1 MPRLPNLP
9 PNADLKRLFT
19 GLKEGAIT
27 SREVRQVVSMMPQP
41 LFVKDPAS
49 RVVMMNPACEAMWGV
64 RFEDIAGHDG
74 AGLFPPEQLSLH
86 HQYDRMAFDRGE
98 TVIEEVPLWH
108 AGLQETRLMLTYK
121 HPLYDAGGQPYLLIG
136 SSLDITERQRKET
149 ALADALLLS
158 QQIAGER
165 QDATENQHRRLAT
178 SMRDNLAQN
187 LVALKLDIAMLHAR
201 TGATQPLLH
210 ERAVQALATLDAS
223 IDAVRNIINELHPA
237 TLELG
242 LSAAIEWQLQQMA
255 RRQGLQCALRVL
267 DDRAVLSQ
275 QTISALFHI
284 VQTGLE
290 YLSSS
295 AQRLQVE
302 LSLCPSQLAIFLGSD
317 RHPGASYPAEAAA
330 LNAMRQRLGALGG
343 TLTVSVGAGTALH
356 IICKAERL

>member
-9 PNADLKRLFT
+9 PNAELKRLFT
-19 GLKEGAIT
+19 GLKEGAI
-27 SREVRQVVSMMPQP
+27 SSQDVRQVVSLMPQP
-41 LFVKDPAS
+41 LFVKDAAL

-64 RFEDIAGHDG
+64 CLEDIAGRDG
-74 AGLFPPEQLSLH
+74 AGIFPPEQLSLH
-86 HQYDRMAFDRGE
+86 HQYDRLAFAQGE

-121 HPLYDAGGQPYLLIG
+121 HPIYDADGQPYLLIG

-149 ALADALLLS
+149 ALADALQLA

-165 QDATENQHRRLAT
+165 QDATESQHRRLAT
-178 SMRDNLAQN
+178 GMRDNLAQN

-201 TGATQPLLH
+201 TGAAQPLLH

-223 IDAVRNIINELHPA
+223 IDAVRHIINELHPA
-237 TLELG
+237 TLDLG

-267 DDRAVLSQ
+267 DDRAVLTQ
-275 QTISALFHI
+275 QTTSALFHI

-290 YLSSS
+290 YLSTS

-302 LSLCPSQLAIFLGSD
+302 LSLCSAQIAITLSSD

-330 LNAMRQRLGALGG
+330 LHAMRQRLGALGG
-343 TLTVSVGAGTALH
+343 TLTVSVSAGTALH
-356 IICKAERL
+356 IVCRVDRS